1 MMKQPTRGMITAHL
15 GQPYH
20 DVWNLDHPTSF
31 TKFFAF
37 HVARGS
43 HTSSNLLQ
51 LKVVDSQR
59 NWNDKDFCHP
69 YSVHDYMQVSAIS
82 LVETTGWPMYCKTT
96 SGVPPNAASLPH
108 PSHLRT
114 PPGQKGNSRIVDFA
128 WKQNNG
134 FKTTEAYHPQPS
146 SHRPCPSM
154 PAVCQL
160 LEWRTPLH
168 LHCKAHLFL
177 HRLSVASALSMLP
190 ILILTFP
197 THRWHRQWHSQSR
210 TSQVV
215 QVLPLVDASCPSD
228 GFPHLH
234 RPATLAIH
242 RDVVEHPLALKSS
255 RTAPRPRIDKKL
267 VRDSV
272 DDSLTQ
278 EKKHR
283 PKSWNIIVTSTI
295 TISPPLF
302 LEIGEAGLGLKSMQ
316 WLLENFLP
324 STHHYTSYLP
334 SNHQTSYHH

>member
-51 LKVVDSQR
+51 LKVFLIRKGIGMTRIFVIPTVSMIICKLCNQLGR
-59 NWNDKDFCHP
+59 NNWL
-69 YSVHDYMQVSAIS
+69 A
-82 LVETTGWPMYCKTT
+82 MYCKTT
-96 SGVPPNAASLPH
+96 SGVPPNAASLPR

-114 PPGQKGNSRIVDFA
+114 PPGTQVAKKEAARIVDFA

-146 SHRPCPSM
+146 SHPCPSM

-160 LEWRTPLH
+160 LEWRTLLH

-197 THRWHRQWHSQSR
+197 THLWHHQWHSQSR

-215 QVLPLVDASCPSD
+215 QVLPLVDVSCPCD

-234 RPATLAIH
+234 KPATLAIH

-267 VRDSV
+267 TKLRWRLVDSR
-272 DDSLTQ
+272 
-278 EKKHR
+278 KKQA
-283 PKSWNIIVTSTI
+283 KSWSIIVTSTI
-295 TISPPLF
+295 MLMNPPYYQGLYNFSPSF
-302 LEIGEAGLGLKSMQ
+302 SWDRGGSVGLEKYAMAVG
-316 WLLENFLP
+316 
-324 STHHYTSYLP
+324 
-334 SNHQTSYHH
+334 